1 MEKRKKLKRVL
12 KVAFA
17 AAVMLFVHFLYAAL
31 SARTTGAPLMYGA
44 IPSHFIVN
52 IASALAV
59 SVVLAL
65 FRGDEE
71 RAELYEESAP
81 YDEDDYTSDEYEAD
95 NTDAREAYPELFSG
109 RVADTEES
117 LSASSYQAA
126 LFAAVESQKA
136 VSLPEGGEEE
146 GPAEA
151 DQWAEELKGYLRS
164 DTDTLQSA
172 DSFGDIP
179 LELPE
184 GYVPYEETEEGDET
198 EEADEEE
205 RGELEEPA
213 KKRTLLRIFVSAA
226 LTALPILLAV
236 LLSGTKTLYFAEGVT
251 VKTAFFEREY
261 SWEDCESYEI
271 APSFFGDRLSFCLIM
286 KDGEKIQLLPSDLN
300 KNESLFEKYES
311 EYDYALAVSASLDR
325 AGAKKEVKEKNTLKG
340 GLALREDIGEYVKRL
355 CDIE

>member
-12 KVAFA
+12 KVTFA
-17 AAVMLFVHFLYAAL
+17 AAVMLFTHFLYAVL
-31 SARTTGAPLMYGA
+31 SARGTGAPLMYGG

-52 IASALAV
+52 IVSFFAV
-59 SVVLAL
+59 AVVLAL

-71 RAELYEESAP
+71 RAELYEESAQ
-81 YDEDDYTSDEYEAD
+81 YDEDDYTSDEYETD

-109 RVADTEES
+109 RGEDTEES
-117 LSASSYQAA
+117 PYCSSYQAA

-146 GPAEA
+146 GPVTA

-164 DTDTLQSA
+164 DTDTLPAA
-172 DSFGDIP
+172 DSLGDIP

-184 GYVPYEETEEGDET
+184 DYVPYEETEEGDET

-205 RGELEEPA
+205 RCGWEENV

-236 LLSGTKTLYFAEGVT
+236 LLSGTKTLYFADGVT

-271 APSFFGDRLSFCLIM
+271 APSFFGDRLSFKLIM
-286 KDGEKIQLLPSDLN
+286 NDGKEIQLLPSDLN

-311 EYDYALAVSASLDR
+311 EYDYALAVSAALDR
-325 AGAKKEVKEKNTLKG
+325 AGAKKEVKEKNTLAG
-340 GLALREDIGEYVKRL
+340 GLALREDMGDYVKRL